1 MSEREKILVIDD
13 EEPTLKMFE
22 LFLQA
27 YGYEPI
33 TATSGEQG
41 LELFRSCRPSIVLT
55 DIKMPGMDGLQVLK
69 KIKEMNPRTEVIVIT
84 GHGDMDLAIRAL
96 NLDATDFI
104 NKPIGRE
111 DLEKA
116 LARAR
121 ERIALSKA
129 KQKEIS
135 FKIEDGK
142 AIIKICGHVNAL
154 SASFL
159 NDTFQNSLQNKVQ
172 KLIYVF
178 EKSTTINGAGIAALS
193 EIFAQARKKGLDIFV
208 VNLPQNFQKVF
219 QVLGLDKNVRLVD
232 RLDQIFSPED

>member
-13 EEPTLKMFE
+13 EEPTLHMFE

-27 YGYEPI
+27 YGYEAI

-41 LELFRSCRPSIVLT
+41 LELFQEHGPAIVLT

-69 KIKEMNPRTEVIVIT
+69 RIKEMDPGTEVIVIT

-111 DLEKA
+111 NLEKA

-121 ERIALSKA
+121 ERIELSKV

-135 FKIEDGK
+135 LKIEDDK
-142 AIIKICGHVNAL
+142 AIIKICGHVSAL
-154 SASFL
+154 SAPIL
-159 NDTFQNSLQNKVQ
+159 NDAFQNSLQNKVQ
-172 KLIYVF
+172 KLVYVF
-178 EKSTTINGAGIAALS
+178 KKSTTINGAGIAALS
-193 EIFAQARKKGLDIFV
+193 EIFVQANKKGMDVFI

-219 QVLGLDKNVRLVD
+219 RVLGLDKNVRLVD
-232 RLDQIFSPED
+232 KLEQV

>member
-1 MSEREKILVIDD
+1 MQDKEKILVIDD
-13 EEPTLKMFE
+13 EEPTLNMFE

-27 YGYEPI
+27 YGFEVV

-41 LELFRSCRPSIVLT
+41 LELFKSCQPSIVLT

-69 KIKEMNPRTEVIVIT
+69 KIKEMRPGTEVIVIT

-111 DLEKA
+111 NLEKA

-129 KQKEIS
+129 KQKEITL
-135 FKIEDGK
+135 KIENGK
-142 AIIKICGHVNAL
+142 AIINICGHVNAL
-154 SASFL
+154 SASIL
-159 NDTFQNSLQNKVQ
+159 NDTFQNSLLNNVQ
-172 KLIYVF
+172 KLVYIF
-178 EKSTTINGAGIAALS
+178 KKSTTINGAGIAALS
-193 EIFAQARKKGLDIFV
+193 EIFTQARKKGLEIFV
-208 VNLPQNFQKVF
+208 VNLPENFQKVF
-219 QVLGLDKNVRLVD
+219 QVLGLNKKVCMVDKIEHIDKNKH
-232 RLDQIFSPED
+232 